1 METIN
6 HTRKVEKKPFTRPLI
21 IYKITNDDALIYC
34 LRVIQYY
41 LELES
46 TEKIYVEDVNLIREC
61 FYTDKKEFKFLSKM
75 KKEKLNS
82 IFLFDLK
89 ANEADVCIVIG
100 GDGTILWANHI
111 FKDETRPPF
120 LAFNLGTLGY
130 MATYCCKS
138 YKSILDDVL
147 NPKTS
152 IYYEKRTFLKGKFLL
167 KLPNRESGLNK
178 HNLNDELRRSS
189 SLSLKRNLL
198 SNTSIALESIC
209 KLNVSEPGILQEDLN
224 KSVKNGSVKFFKNE
238 IEHSEFQTEYNDK
251 CEDKIIYALND
262 ITIERKDF
270 THMINT
276 EIYYNDEPLTIIKS
290 NGIIIASPTGSTA
303 YSLSAGGTIMH
314 YGLDCFI
321 LNSIC
326 PFSLSFRPIAFPR
339 GDKLKIILTPDSND
353 AVIINDGINKYN
365 LTHDQGI
372 EVEISD
378 KYVEFI
384 LIEKL
389 YENKSMMWKQKIIDQ
404 LGWNNSFKNVG
415 YSEIDEKMEI

>member
-1 METIN
+1 MDNHTN
-6 HTRKVEKKPFTRPLI
+6 HTRKAEKTYYKKPLI

-34 LRVIQYY
+34 LKIIQYF
-41 LELES
+41 LELDF
-46 TEKIYVEDVNLIREC
+46 TEKIYVEDKNLISEC
-61 FYTDKKEFKFLSKM
+61 FFIDREEFKFLSEI
-75 KKEKLNS
+75 KKDKLKN
-82 IFLFDLK
+82 ILQFDLNE
-89 ANEADVCIVIG
+89 NEADICIVIG

-111 FKDETRPPF
+111 FKDEIRPPF

-130 MATYCCKS
+130 MATYCSKT
-138 YKSILDDVL
+138 YKTILDDVL
-147 NPKTS
+147 NPETS
-152 IYYEKRTFLKGKFLL
+152 IYYEKRTFIKGKFML
-167 KLPNRESGLNK
+167 KIPKRESLLVK
-178 HNLNDELRRSS
+178 TNLNEELRRSS
-189 SLSLKRNLL
+189 SLTMQKNLISNPSL
-198 SNTSIALESIC
+198 ALETIS
-209 KLNVSEPGILQEDLN
+209 KLNLSEISNSKYFDKKET
-224 KSVKNGSVKFFKNE
+224 NGNVKFFKNS
-238 IEHSEFQTEYNDK
+238 IEHSEFEIKYDDK

-339 GDKLKIILTPDSND
+339 GDKLKIILTQESKD

-365 LTHDQGI
+365 LSSNQGI
-372 EVEISD
+372 EIEISD
-378 KYVEFI
+378 KYVDFI
-384 LIEKL
+384 LIEKF
-389 YENKSMMWKQKIIDQ
+389 YEKKSMMWKQKIIDQ

-415 YSEIDEKMEI
+415 FSDLDEKI

>member
-1 METIN
+1 MENYIK
-6 HTRKVEKKPFTRPLI
+6 HTRKVEKKIFTKPLL

-34 LRVIQYY
+34 LRIIQYF

-46 TEKIYVEDVNLIREC
+46 TEKIYVEDKNLINEC
-61 FYTDKKEFKFLSKM
+61 FYTDREEFKFLSEM
-75 KKEKLNS
+75 KKVKLNN
-82 IFLFDLK
+82 IFQFDLEE
-89 ANEADVCIVIG
+89 NEADLSIVIG

-130 MATYCCKS
+130 MATYCSKC

-147 NPKTS
+147 NPKTP
-152 IYYEKRTFLKGKFLL
+152 IYYEKRTFLKGKFML
-167 KLPNRESGLNK
+167 KNPKRESLLTK
-178 HNLNDELRRSS
+178 SNLNQELRRSS
-189 SLSLKRNLL
+189 TLSMQKNFI
-198 SNTSIALESIC
+198 SNPSIPFESFS
-209 KLNVSEPGILQEDLN
+209 KLNVSEAGDSKEFK
-224 KSVKNGSVKFFKNE
+224 KSEKNENVKFFKNS
-238 IEHSEFQTEYNDK
+238 IEHTELQIEYNDK
-251 CEDKIIYALND
+251 CEDRIIYALND

-290 NGIIIASPTGSTA
+290 NGIIISSPTGSTA

-339 GDKLKIILTPDSND
+339 GDKLKIILTEDSKD

-365 LTHDQGI
+365 LSHHQGI

-378 KYVEFI
+378 KYVDFI
-384 LIEKL
+384 LIDEF
-389 YENKSMMWKQKIIDQ
+389 YQNKSMMWKQKIIDQ

-415 YSEIDEKMEI
+415 YSGLDEKI